1 MLGWGK
7 LASMPAPERAA
18 VAAYVRERRELFG
31 PDFVPGR
38 VRPESEARALLDAR
52 AGRMSKD
59 DAVDLGAACN
69 RHVRGGVQMRNRFSP
84 AFFGGWLNV
93 VTADLELF
101 NRRVEQMWRGGESDA
116 LALLD
121 QVCKTPTTFP
131 GAGRVLPTMLLYLR
145 DPERFPVWITA
156 TATGLALVDGGRV
169 IGQQS
174 GLAGYLEFGERVA
187 ALRAEHDLAPQEVD
201 AVLAR
206 AQQHFAP
213 VSTSST
219 SSLGGGGGAAL
230 TADAETQDA
239 AGLPPEDL
247 EEWVELLTDPR
258 KRQMVFYGPPG
269 TGKTWV
275 ARRLADHLA
284 GDASRVT
291 NVQFHPAYSYEDF
304 VEGLRPEVGRG
315 ATAGQLSYVVR
326 PGVFRQACDAAR
338 RDPEHTH
345 VVLVDEMNRA
355 DLAAAFGE
363 LLVLLE
369 YRDELSVRLPYSQD
383 EYSVPSNLV
392 LLATMNTAD
401 RSLALVDF
409 ALRRR
414 FHTVEVRPD
423 RAVLENHLAGA
434 PTDAGALVLDL
445 FDLVQDAVGHDAP
458 GAPGHSFWMTPDPS
472 AMGLA
477 RVWRYQLRPYLQEH
491 WFERPEQLAALEGRV
506 ERLLGEQA

>member
-1 MLGWGK
+1 
-7 LASMPAPERAA
+7 MPAPERAA
-18 VAAYVRERRELFG
+18 VAEYVRERRELFG
-31 PDFVPGR
+31 PEFVPGR
-38 VRPESEARALLDAR
+38 LRPEAEARALLDAK

-59 DAVDLGAACN
+59 DAAALGAACN
-69 RHVRGGVQMRNRFSP
+69 RHQRGSVQMRNRFSP

-93 VTADLELF
+93 VTADLDLF
-101 NRRVEQMWRGGESDA
+101 NRRVEELWQGSEEDA

-121 QVCKTPTTFP
+121 QVCKTPSTFP

-156 TATGLALVDGGRV
+156 TATGLAVLDGGRV

-174 GLAGYLEFGERVA
+174 ALPGYREFAERVA
-187 ALRAEHDLAPQEVD
+187 TLRAEHGLAAQEVD

-206 AQQHFAP
+206 AQQHFAKQDP
-213 VSTSST
+213 PSPPRSAASGATTS
-219 SSLGGGGGAAL
+219 GAPGP
-230 TADAETQDA
+230 EA
-239 AGLPPEDL
+239 AMEISEAVAPEDL
-247 EEWVELLTDPR
+247 DEWIELLSDPR

-284 GDASRVT
+284 GHSSRVT
-291 NVQFHPAYSYEDF
+291 TVQFHPAYSYEDF

-315 ATAGQLSYVVR
+315 ATAGQFSYVVR

-338 RDPEHTH
+338 ADRDHTH

-383 EYSVPSNLV
+383 DFSVPSNLV

-423 RAVLENHLAGA
+423 RGVLEHHVAGQPA
-434 PTDAGALVLDL
+434 DARALVLDL
-445 FDLVQDAVGHDAP
+445 FDLVQDAVGRDAP
-458 GAPGHSFWMTPDPS
+458 GAPGHSFWMAPDTS
-472 AMGLA
+472 AAGLA

-491 WFERPEQLAALEGRV
+491 WFERPEQLVALEERV
-506 ERLLGEQA
+506 ERLLGEQS

>member
-1 MLGWGK
+1 
-7 LASMPAPERAA
+7 MPAPERAA
-18 VAAYVRERRELFG
+18 VADYVRERRELFG
-31 PDFVPGR
+31 PEFVPGR
-38 VRPESEARALLDAR
+38 LRPEAEARALLDAK

-59 DAVDLGAACN
+59 DAAEMGAACN
-69 RHVRGGVQMRNRFSP
+69 RHQRGSAQMRNRFSP

-93 VTADLELF
+93 VTADLDLF
-101 NRRVEQMWRGGESDA
+101 NRRVEELWRGSEGEA
-116 LALLD
+116 LALLG
-121 QVCKTPTTFP
+121 QVCTTPSTFP

-156 TATGLALVDGGRV
+156 TATGLAVLDGGRV

-174 GLAGYLEFGERVA
+174 GLPGYLEFGERVA
-187 ALRAEHDLAPQEVD
+187 ALRAEHGLAAQEVD

-213 VSTSST
+213 KEPRDPSRGTSSEASPGAVT
-219 SSLGGGGGAAL
+219 VAVDDGGVA
-230 TADAETQDA
+230 
-239 AGLPPEDL
+239 PEDL
-247 EEWVELLTDPR
+247 EEWIELLSDPR

-284 GDASRVT
+284 SDPTRVT
-291 NVQFHPAYSYEDF
+291 TVQFHPAYSYEDF

-326 PGVFRQACDAAR
+326 AGVFRQACDAAR
-338 RDPEHTH
+338 ADRAHTH

-369 YRDELSVRLPYSQD
+369 YRDGLSLRLPYSQD
-383 EYSVPSNLV
+383 DFSVPSNLV

-423 RAVLENHLAGA
+423 RSVLEHHVAGQSA
-434 PTDAGALVLDL
+434 DARALVLDL
-445 FDLVQDAVGHDAP
+445 FDLVQDAVGRDAP
-458 GAPGHSFWMTPDPS
+458 AAFGHSFWMAPDTS
-472 AMGLA
+472 AAGLA

-491 WFERPEQLAALEGRV
+491 WFERPEQLAALEERV
-506 ERLLGEQA
+506 ERLLGEQS